1 MSTTTTLGAVEV
13 IKERIDLLFITSAG
27 VVIPSNL
34 IANYGKKKTFGI
46 QHQLRH
52 ILNNCVLVT

>member
-1 MSTTTTLGAVEV
+1 MSTTTTLEAVEV
-13 IKERIDLLFITSAG
+13 IKERIDLLFIISAG

-34 IANYGKKKTFGI
+34 IANYEKKPFGI